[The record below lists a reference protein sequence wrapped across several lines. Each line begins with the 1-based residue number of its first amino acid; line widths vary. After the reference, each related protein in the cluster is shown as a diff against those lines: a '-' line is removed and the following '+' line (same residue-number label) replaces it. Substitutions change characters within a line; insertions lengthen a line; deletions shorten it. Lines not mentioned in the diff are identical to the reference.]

1 MAPAD
6 TNDTLSAQTALLTAQ
21 STLLIS
27 RHFTSQASLVIA
39 GQPRATLDMTEYVSK
54 ASLEEQL

>member
-39 GQPRATLDMTEYVSK
+39 GQPRATLDMTEYV
-54 ASLEEQL
+54 